1 MKKVYLAG
9 LIPFCLSAQDLTQ
22 LINESLQNQLVES
35 SKYNIQSIKDTL
47 SSTQKGYLPKLTVG
61 VQYSDTNKETVS
73 VPDSSTVSS
82 ANISYL
88 LYDGGKKETLYN
100 ALDAN
105 IKGANEN
112 LNSLKNS
119 LALQVVNYYF
129 NYQSLLC
136 KKEAVIKEID
146 TLKAEQTRL
155 KRFFEAGTATSDE
168 VDKIT
173 SRVQSANVTLH
184 ETELQLQTILHNL
197 EYLTVNKVDIEKG
210 STIKELQKPKP
221 LLRSD
226 IKALEYDMQAQIET
240 AKGEKSADYPSVTL
254 NNTYSYYDMDYDNR
268 SLDSGLEE
276 QNIFSVNFSWNLY
289 DFGSTQKSYESAYKQ
304 YQGIR
309 SRYEYE
315 KNKANV
321 DLKLAR
327 KSYEI
332 GKLKILSADAA
343 LKAANSTYEV
353 IEAKYRNGLVD
364 NVAYLE
370 ALSEKFSALSALK
383 TAKFDL
389 EIKKAD
395 IIYHSGEDIWEYVK

>member
-1 MKKVYLAG
+1 MKKAYLVG
-9 LIPFCLSAQDLTQ
+9 LVPFCLGAQDLSQ
-22 LINESLQNQLVES
+22 LINESLQNQLIES
-35 SKYNIQSIKDTL
+35 GKYNIQSIKDTL

-61 VQYSDTNKETVS
+61 VQYSDTNRETASLPDSYTVS
-73 VPDSSTVSS
+73 N

-100 ALDAN
+100 TLDAN
-105 IKGANEN
+105 IKGAGEN

-119 LALQVVNYYF
+119 LALQVVTYYF

-155 KRFFEAGTATSDE
+155 KRFLEAGTATSDE

-184 ETELQLQTILHNL
+184 ETELDLQRILHNL

-210 STIKELQKPKP
+210 STIKELQKTKP

-240 AKGEKSADYPSVTL
+240 AKGKKSADYPSVTL
-254 NNTYSYYDMDYDNR
+254 NNTYYYYDMDYDNR
-268 SLDSGLEE
+268 ALDSGLEE